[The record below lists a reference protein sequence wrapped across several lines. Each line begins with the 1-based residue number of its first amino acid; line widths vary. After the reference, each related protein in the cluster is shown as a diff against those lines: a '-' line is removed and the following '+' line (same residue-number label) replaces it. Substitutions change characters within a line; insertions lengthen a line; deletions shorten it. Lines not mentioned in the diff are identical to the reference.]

1 MTGAVTLLPPPPDR
15 GGFKRRPKMD
25 LNALPRVFLARWE
38 VQEAENERLVN
49 LVEQLSRAGGP
60 DVAVVAQLQQELR
73 DAKALGK
80 EQEARARV
88 AEAQVL
94 SLGRTAAAAEERAAL
109 AGAQLDRAAPA
120 AAAEAEKESLRR
132 AEKRATDAEN

>member
-1 MTGAVTLLPPPPDR
+1 
-15 GGFKRRPKMD
+15 MD

-60 DVAVVAQLQQELR
+60 DAAVVAKLNRELR
-73 DAKALGK
+73 DVEALAK
-80 EQEARARV
+80 EQEARARL

-94 SLGRTAAAAEERAAL
+94 SLVERFDIEPFSDFSA
-109 AGAQLDRAAPA
+109 
-120 AAAEAEKESLRR
+120 K
-132 AEKRATDAEN
+132 

>member
-1 MTGAVTLLPPPPDR
+1 
-15 GGFKRRPKMD
+15 MD
-25 LNALPRVFLARWE
+25 LNVLPRVFLARWE

-109 AGAQLDRAAPA
+109 ACARSEREAPA
-120 AAAEAEKESLRR
+120 GQGTYVKKSEQIS
-132 AEKRATDAEN
+132 